1 MVSQPFLTQFLLL
14 FSIFSGG
21 SLARRGGGGDTDSDS
36 DSGGDSSGGSGG
48 SSGSSGCG
56 TTNNLLSTT
65 YIVPNNAWNWT
76 SQGSGYADASP
87 TVYDGTYFQGEGYL
101 SYNITGGS
109 RCRGTNGE
117 LRILGYAWVGPQPPY
132 PTGPLNPFI
141 VGFKAWESD
150 QPVSEIHTAYKP
162 IKWTETSVCPMEPDL
177 IRIATTR
184 GWMDLTA
191 HTSGASDVMIM
202 NVSTDSTQSAAVRFN
217 ATTASDPKPAIDGGE
232 GLIRLPGRTCSSYGI
247 HMGWPSTTILN
258 GSVTNT
264 TLDLRFAG
272 SGNTSSDYI
281 NYRGTE
287 DELHIEFSVIFSG
300 QVDGINSTKLLNI
313 QSGNQ
318 TLAWVPNG
326 GVHVLP
332 GRWWYVLMWVVEIC
346 IMNWNDY

>member
-1 MVSQPFLTQFLLL
+1 MVSQPFLTQLLLL
-14 FSIFSGG
+14 FTIFGSG
-21 SLARRGGGGDTDSDS
+21 SLARRGGGGDNDSDNDS
-36 DSGGDSSGGSGG
+36 DGDSSGGSGS

-56 TTNNLLSTT
+56 TTNNLLTTT
-65 YIVPNNAWNWT
+65 YVVPNNAWNWT
-76 SQGSGYADASP
+76 SQGSRSADASP
-87 TVYDGTYFQGEGYL
+87 TIYDGSYFQGEGYI

-109 RCRGTNGE
+109 RCRDANGK

-150 QPVSEIHTAYKP
+150 KPVNEIHTSYNP
-162 IKWTETSVCPMEPDL
+162 IKWTENSVCPMEPDL
-177 IRIATTR
+177 VRIATTR
-184 GWMDLTA
+184 GWIDLTA

-202 NVSTDSTQSAAVRFN
+202 NVSMDTTKSPAVRFN

-247 HMGWPSTTILN
+247 STGWPSTTILN

-264 TLDLRFAG
+264 TLDLRFVG
-272 SGNTSSDYI
+272 SGNTSSDYK

-287 DELHIEFSVIFSG
+287 DELHIEFSVTFSG
-300 QVDGINSTKLLNI
+300 QLDSINSTKVLNI

-318 TLAWVPNG
+318 TLTWVPND
-326 GVHVLP
+326 GVRVLS
-332 GRWWYVLMWVVEIC
+332 GRWWYMLMWVFGIC
-346 IMNWNDY
+346 IANWS